1 MNGANNAAPPACPNR
16 YNARMRIIS
25 LQFGSNGNSIYVEA
39 GGVRLLFDAGLS
51 GTLVRERLA
60 VHGRD
65 VSTVDAVLL
74 ESNYDPEMLLQG
86 SYPEFLKERIQGL
99 GGHISNIEAAELLLA
114 ASSPRLHGP
123 VWLTSPTT
131 TTRRTWPSKPTGRSS
146 RTGCRSTSL
155 PDTGLRACWNCEL
168 PLNQAGGTRR
178 HQLAGQTII
187 GLFLPGG
194 KDTCS

>member
-1 MNGANNAAPPACPNR
+1 
-16 YNARMRIIS
+16 MRIIS

-114 ASSPRLHGP
+114 ASSPRLQWACLAH
-123 VWLTSPTT
+123 LSHDNNT
-131 TTRRTWPSKPTGRSS
+131 
-146 RTGCRSTSL
+146 
-155 PDTGLRACWNCEL
+155 PDLALETHRKVLENRL
-168 PLNQAGGTRR
+168 PLHIATRYR
-178 HQLAGQTII
+178 ATGVLE
-187 GLFLPGG
+187 L
-194 KDTCS
+194 